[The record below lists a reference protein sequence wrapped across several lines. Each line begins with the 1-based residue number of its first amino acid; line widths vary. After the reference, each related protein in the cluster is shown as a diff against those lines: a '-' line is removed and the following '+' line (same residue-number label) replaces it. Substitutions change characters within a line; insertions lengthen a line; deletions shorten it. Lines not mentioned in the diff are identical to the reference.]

1 MTATL
6 TAHAPKVLAL
16 LRIVT
21 GLLFLH
27 HGTQKLFDLPPMDPA
42 MAAEMGAMVSI
53 LGVVEVVGGLAI
65 MAGFLTRP
73 VAFVLSGMMAAAYF
87 IAHAPMSPYPSANFG
102 EAAIFFSFVFLYL
115 VFAGPGAWS
124 VDGARAAD

>member
-1 MTATL
+1 MNATL
-6 TAHAPKVLAL
+6 TAHAPKALAA
-16 LRIVT
+16 LRIMT
-21 GLLFLH
+21 ALLFLH
-27 HGTQKLFDLPPMDPA
+27 HGTQKLFGLPPLDPA
-42 MAAEMGAMVSI
+42 IAHEMGGMLI
-53 LGVVEVVGGLAI
+53 PLGIVEVVGSLLI
-65 MAGFLTRP
+65 LVGFLTRP

-87 IAHAPMSPYPSANFG
+87 IAHAPMSFYPLQNFG